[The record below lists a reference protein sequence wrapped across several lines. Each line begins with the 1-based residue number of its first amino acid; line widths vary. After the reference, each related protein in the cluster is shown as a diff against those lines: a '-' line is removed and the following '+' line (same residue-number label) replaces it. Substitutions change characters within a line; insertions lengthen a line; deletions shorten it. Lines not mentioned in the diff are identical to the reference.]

1 MEDLE
6 LSDMRVEPCVDSHFI
21 RPSRVAFKQNGC
33 LRVWDYV
40 REHDDVSVLIL
51 NVSKQAFVF
60 VKQFR
65 PAVYMD
71 VNRKSHE
78 KAAVD
83 GSEVKILEEDSSLPI
98 TAPASDGVTYELCS
112 GIVDKNIGLKSLVK
126 QEILEECG
134 YDVPEDKIRRITSFR
149 NGIGTVG
156 SLQTLFF
163 VEVEDNMQVSNG
175 GGNIDEGERIELFYV
190 PVEKLKQFLMD
201 EKKHK
206 PAELLFAGM
215 WWLDNNRRS

>member
-1 MEDLE
+1 MEDLKIY
-6 LSDMRVEPCVDSHFI
+6 DMRVEPCVDSRFI
-21 RPSRVAFKQNGC
+21 KPSRVVFKQNGC
-33 LRVWDYV
+33 RRVWDYV

-51 NVSKQAFVF
+51 NTSRQAFLF

-71 VNRKSHE
+71 VNRKLHE
-78 KAAVD
+78 KPAVD
-83 GSEVKILEEDSSLPI
+83 GSEVRILEEDASLPF
-98 TAPASDGVTYELCS
+98 TAPAFEGVTYELCA
-112 GIVDKNIGLKSLVK
+112 GIVDKNISLTSLAR

-134 YDVPEDKIRRITSFR
+134 YDVPEDKIQRITSFR

-163 VEVEDNMQVSNG
+163 AEVDDEMQVSNG
-175 GGNIDEGERIELFYV
+175 GGNIDEGERIELFYL
-190 PVEKLKQFLMD
+190 PVEKLEQFLMD
-201 EKKHK
+201 EEKQK

-215 WWLDNNRRS
+215 WWLNKNRT